1 MSGVLHGYKEPIWR
15 PIEKA
20 IKESFR
26 NGMAQ
31 GRLKALDNLKLA
43 DHLIG
48 EKHELEFVEYE
59 NVITIEC
66 LCGATLYAEDTGG
79 R

>member
-31 GRLKALDNLKLA
+31 GRLKAADDLKLA
-43 DHLIG
+43 DHLIDSQ
-48 EKHELEFVEYE
+48 HELEIVEYE
-59 NVITIEC
+59 GVIAIEC
-66 LCGATLYAEDTGG
+66 LCGKTLYAEDTGG